1 MASNVSLRALRN
13 GYGINYAVKMVV
25 NSKTEEILKSLTNL
39 SLAKAYNYT
48 IQPEH
53 LACECYYCSLN
64 YLIRKLLLDRGICV
78 EYLSVGVTVLERFEE
93 TVPFY
98 PYSEEYYELLEKY
111 FFLF

>member
-13 GYGINYAVKMVV
+13 SYDINYAVKMVV

-53 LACECYYCSLN
+53 LACECHYCSLN
-64 YLIRKLLLDRGICV
+64 YLIRQVLLDRQKYV
-78 EYLSVGVTVLERFEE
+78 EYLSVGVTGLERFEE
-93 TVPFY
+93 RVPFY
-98 PYSEEYYELLEKY
+98 PYYEEYYGLLEK
-111 FFLF
+111 

>member
-93 TVPFY
+93 TIPFY
-98 PYSEEYYELLEKY
+98 PYYEEYYELLEKY